1 MQQISKDTHPSVYLL
16 ADHLDAA
23 LAMGEDLLACK
34 VALDVT
40 RSSPAQSVNA
50 MQRIEAQNRALRGF
64 MGEARTLELALV
76 SRLLQAR
83 KWAEELRQSDLGLKP
98 VIALF
103 VAGTAQF
110 ADHIAEIGDPTNSA
124 FETGNTVFA
133 YLRSRGLIEADEV
146 SLDARDAIAVT
157 DELLVMG
164 LARLGTL
171 LDLVATFLDTLDV
184 LGDLRLAETQPMAA
198 TVPGEHIA
206 PLPN

>member
-1 MQQISKDTHPSVYLL
+1 MQQISKDTHPSLYLL

-34 VALDVT
+34 VTLG
-40 RSSPAQSVNA
+40 SAQDTSA
-50 MQRIEAQNRALRGF
+50 TSGQTMHRLETQNRALRVF

-83 KWAEELRQSDLGLKP
+83 KWAEELRNSELGLKP

-110 ADHIAEIGDPTNSA
+110 ADHVAEIGDPTNSA
-124 FETGNTVFA
+124 FETGNTVLA
-133 YLRSRGLIEADEV
+133 YLRSRGMIEADEV
-146 SLDARDAIAVT
+146 SLAAREDIAVT

-171 LDLVATFLDTLDV
+171 LDLVATFLDTLDL

-198 TVPGEHIA
+198 TVPGEQPA

>member
-1 MQQISKDTHPSVYLL
+1 MQQISKDTHPSLYLL

-34 VALDVT
+34 VALG
-40 RSSPAQSVNA
+40 PAQGAGLQSVNA
-50 MQRIEAQNRALRGF
+50 MQRIEAQNRALRSF
-64 MGEARTLELALV
+64 VTQARTLELALV

-83 KWAEELRQSDLGLKP
+83 KWAEELRQSELGLKP
-98 VIALF
+98 VISLF
-103 VAGTAQF
+103 IAGTAQF

-124 FETGNTVFA
+124 FETGNTPLA
-133 YLRSRGLIEADEV
+133 YLRSRGLVETDEV
-146 SLDARDAIAVT
+146 SLAARQEILVT

-171 LDLVATFLDTLDV
+171 LDLVATFLDTLDL
-184 LGDLRLAETQPMAA
+184 LGDLRLAERQPMAA
-198 TVPGEHIA
+198 SIPGEQPA

>member
-34 VALDVT
+34 VVLGADQTVT
-40 RSSPAQSVNA
+40 A
-50 MQRIEAQNRALRGF
+50 MQRIEAQNRALRVF
-64 MGEARTLELALV
+64 MTEARTLELALV

-83 KWAEELRQSDLGLKP
+83 KWAEDLRDSELGLKP
-98 VIALF
+98 VISLF

-110 ADHIAEIGDPTNSA
+110 ADHVAEIGDPTNSA
-124 FETGNTVFA
+124 FETGNTPLA
-133 YLRSRGLIEADEV
+133 YLRSRGLVDAGEA
-146 SLDARDAIAVT
+146 SLASREEIVVT

-171 LDLVATFLDTLDV
+171 LDLVATFLDTLDL

-198 TVPGEHIA
+198 TVPGEQPA

>member
-1 MQQISKDTHPSVYLL
+1 MQKVSKDSHPGLYLL

-23 LAMGEDLLACK
+23 LAMGEDLLACS
-34 VALDVT
+34 VVLDADEG
-40 RSSPAQSVNA
+40 SI
-50 MQRIEAQNRALRGF
+50 MQRIEAQNRSLTAF
-64 MGEARTLELALV
+64 VGEARTLEMALV

-83 KWAEELRQSDLGLKP
+83 KWANEMLADGMGLKDMLKP
-98 VIALF
+98 MIGLF

-110 ADHIAEIGDPTNSA
+110 VDHVADIGDPTNSA
-124 FETGNTVFA
+124 FETGNTALA

-146 SLDARDAIAVT
+146 NLAGRSEILVT

-171 LDLVATFLDTLDV
+171 LDLVATFLDTLDL
-184 LGDLRLAETQPMAA
+184 LGDLRIAQPAPMAA
-198 TVPGEHIA
+198 SMPGELPA